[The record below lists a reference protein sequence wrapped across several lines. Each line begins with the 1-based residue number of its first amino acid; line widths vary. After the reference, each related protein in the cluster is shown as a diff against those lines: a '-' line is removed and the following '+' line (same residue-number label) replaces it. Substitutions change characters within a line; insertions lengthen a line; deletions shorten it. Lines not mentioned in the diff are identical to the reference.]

1 MDPPFEAA
9 REFHAFLTAQ
19 GIPYA
24 IIGGI
29 AVQVWGEPRATRD
42 VDLTIAVPP
51 ERADAAIDT
60 LLGRFAPRIPDA
72 AAFARKNRV
81 LLVSASNGVPAD
93 VSLGLPG
100 YEEEVISRS
109 VLVDIAPGQEVR
121 VCSPEDLVIHKA
133 VAGRIQDQLDLEML
147 LLRRKDRLD
156 LAYIRRWLTWFGDVL
171 AMPDPVEHFEAAWKR
186 ATRPPHPIA
195 GP

>member
-1 MDPPFEAA
+1 MDPPFAAA
-9 REFHAFLTAQ
+9 REFHTFLTAQ

-72 AAFARKNRV
+72 LVFARKNRV
-81 LLVSASNGVPAD
+81 LLVAASNGVPVD

-100 YEEEVISRS
+100 YEEDVIARS
-109 VLVDIAPGQEVR
+109 VLVEIAPGQAVR

-133 VAGRIQDQLDLEML
+133 VAGRMQDRLDLEML
-147 LLRRKDRLD
+147 LLRRKGRLD
-156 LAYIRRWLTWFGDVL
+156 LGYIRRWLTWFGDVL
-171 AMPDPVEHFEAAWKR
+171 AMPDPVENFEAALRR
-186 ATRPPHPIA
+186 ASRPPRPIL